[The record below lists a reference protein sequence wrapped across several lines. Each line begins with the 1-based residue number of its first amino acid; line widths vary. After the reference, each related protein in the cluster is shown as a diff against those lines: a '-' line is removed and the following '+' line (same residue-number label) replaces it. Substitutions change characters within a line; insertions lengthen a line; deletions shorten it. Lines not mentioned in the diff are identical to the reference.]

1 MALEIRQVQRLSQQ
15 LVMTPQ
21 LQQAIKL
28 LQLSRIE
35 LEEMISQE
43 LQENP
48 TLEESP
54 AGEPDLQPLKP
65 EEELPDRLDT
75 PEPARELSA
84 ADRIGTM
91 DWQDYLDT
99 HSNSLHGSLTA
110 EAGGDEDDGRP
121 SWENTLAKKTSLE
134 DHLVWQLRMSRLTES
149 EEQIGLYMIGNLAEN
164 GYLALSLEE
173 VCQATGGTPEEA
185 EAVLK
190 K

>member
-1 MALEIRQVQRLSQQ
+1 MALEIRQVQRLAQQ

-35 LEEMISQE
+35 LEEMVSQE
-43 LQENP
+43 LMENP
-48 TLEESP
+48 TLEESQP
-54 AGEPDLQPLKP
+54 GEPDLQPLKP
-65 EEELPDRLDT
+65 EEDLPDRIEP

-110 EAGGDEDDGRP
+110 EAGGEDEEGPP
-121 SWENTLAKKTSLE
+121 SWENTLTKKTSFE
-134 DHLVWQLRMSRLTES
+134 D
-149 EEQIGLYMIGNLAEN
+149 
-164 GYLALSLEE
+164 
-173 VCQATGGTPEEA
+173 
-185 EAVLK
+185 
-190 K
+190 